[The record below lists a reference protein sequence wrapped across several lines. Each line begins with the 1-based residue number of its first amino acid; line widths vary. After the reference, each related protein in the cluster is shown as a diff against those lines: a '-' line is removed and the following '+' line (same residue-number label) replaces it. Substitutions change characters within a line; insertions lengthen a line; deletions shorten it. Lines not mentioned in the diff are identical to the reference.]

1 MPSKY
6 PVVKPKELID
16 FLYTKGF
23 WYVSQNGSHRKYT
36 NGKLVVIVPMHYEI
50 KKGTLK
56 CILSQAQ
63 IPVEDLI
70 EYLE

>member
-16 FLYTKGF
+16 FLQIKGF
-23 WYVSQNGSHRKYT
+23 RYVSQSGSHRKYT
-36 NGKLVVIVPMHYEI
+36 NDKLVVIVPMHREI

-56 CILSQAQ
+56 CILSQAR

-70 EYLE
+70 RYLE